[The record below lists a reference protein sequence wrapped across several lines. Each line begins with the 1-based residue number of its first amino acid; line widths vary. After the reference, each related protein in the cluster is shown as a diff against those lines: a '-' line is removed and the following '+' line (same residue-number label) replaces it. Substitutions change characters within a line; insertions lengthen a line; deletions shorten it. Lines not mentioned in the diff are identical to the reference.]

1 MNKSL
6 ILEPKLSEFAKRRN
20 LKKPQAKVG
29 PELIMGDIVE
39 NKFKIKSGI
48 EDTPMETDFMEKNV
62 HEENF
67 GFPKPEPI
75 DIRAKE
81 FKNLKEIKG
90 RSIFA
95 QMMNLPDLKTP
106 KENLSQPSTSSSI
119 GGNSHLLTEQDA
131 NNIHQENLRTL
142 SQMSSGQILEEQEAL
157 RQSLDPQLLDFLK
170 NKRNRQPEVKKSEEK
185 DITPEKQQKVQEDIV
200 PPALDFLDDDHAK
213 NWIHFDV
220 FEPEK
225 LEWTKD
231 IQRTFFKL
239 KKGEKFE
246 ARFDWRGFMLPYS
259 ESEEAPPA
267 TNDGQDLYLHGEEPH
282 RPGYTLQELFRLAR
296 SNVLQQRVAAITAI
310 SGVLNIY
317 NQGYY
322 DDILELP
329 ISKIFFF
336 LRFALD
342 ENTPAIVEATSKALA
357 SLFYN
362 DTDETLLDISYETK
376 NGIRQ
381 PVMEVTDN
389 NQESEVE
396 PSLDNLNLNEIRN
409 SFLGSKLT
417 ADDVKE
423 DPDDDFKSVKDFQ
436 LAEIDL
442 MQCLMRTNIIERI
455 SYILTVGEPSETTI
469 SSCIKILIRLAR
481 TNKNYALKV
490 LNREGLAEQ
499 LIKKF
504 LPGIEQS
511 KNLLL

>member
-1 MNKSL
+1 
-6 ILEPKLSEFAKRRN
+6 
-20 LKKPQAKVG
+20 
-29 PELIMGDIVE
+29 
-39 NKFKIKSGI
+39 
-48 EDTPMETDFMEKNV
+48 
-62 HEENF
+62 
-67 GFPKPEPI
+67 
-75 DIRAKE
+75 
-81 FKNLKEIKG
+81 
-90 RSIFA
+90 
-95 QMMNLPDLKTP
+95 MMNLPDSKAP
-106 KENLSQPSTSSSI
+106 KEFSAPSTSSNFREKS
-119 GGNSHLLTEQDA
+119 NLLTEHDTE
-131 NNIHQENLRTL
+131 NIHQENLRTI
-142 SQMSSGQILEEQEAL
+142 SQMSPEQIMKEQEAL
-157 RQSLDPQLLDFLK
+157 RQSLDPALLEFLK
-170 NKRNRQPEVKKSEEK
+170 SKRNRQPEEKKPEEQEVIPK
-185 DITPEKQQKVQEDIV
+185 KLQKVQEDIV
-200 PPALDFLDDDHAK
+200 PPSLDFLEDDQAK
-213 NWIHFDV
+213 NWMHFDV

-231 IQRTFFKL
+231 IQRTFSKL
-239 KKGEKFE
+239 KKGEEFE

-259 ESEEAPPA
+259 ESEEAP
-267 TNDGQDLYLHGEEPH
+267 TTTTDGRDLYLHGEEPH

-310 SGVLNIY
+310 SGVLSIY

-342 ENTPAIVEATSKALA
+342 ENTPPIVEATSKALA
-357 SLFYN
+357 ALFYN

-376 NGIRQ
+376 NGISQ
-381 PVMEVTDN
+381 PVMELIAS

-417 ADDVKE
+417 GDDVKE
-423 DPDDDFKSVKDFQ
+423 DSDDDLKSVKDFQ

-455 SYILTVGEPSETTI
+455 SYILTVGEASESTI

-481 TNKNYALKV
+481 TNQDFALKI
-490 LNREGLAEQ
+490 LNRNGLIEQ

-504 LPGIEQS
+504 LPEIGQS
-511 KNLLL
+511 KI